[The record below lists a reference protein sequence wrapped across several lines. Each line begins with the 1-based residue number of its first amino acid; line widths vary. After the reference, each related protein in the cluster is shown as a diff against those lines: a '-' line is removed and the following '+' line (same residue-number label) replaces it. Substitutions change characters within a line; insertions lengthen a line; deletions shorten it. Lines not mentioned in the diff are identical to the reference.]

1 MFIKFL
7 KINIG
12 LLFIT
17 SLAFAE
23 VVKNIE
29 ISGNV
34 RVSIET
40 IKVLGDFD
48 VGNDLNSNDLNNI
61 LKNLY
66 STDFFKDINLS
77 LENNTLLIRIK
88 ENPVIQSIFINGI
101 KKKNIEEEL
110 FKILSVK
117 EKSSYVP
124 YKIEND
130 RRSIINILKS
140 LGFYFVEIDSKLMT
154 NTNNTIDIVYD
165 ITLGDKANIKKIK
178 FTGNKKFKD
187 RKLKN
192 IITSEESKPWKF
204 LSNKKFLDEQRINL
218 DLRLLS
224 NYYKNKGY
232 YNAEINTLTA
242 EFLDS
247 NNFELSFNI
256 NSGEK
261 FYFNEF
267 NLILPDDFQKVYF
280 KEIESVFVKLKN
292 KPYSL
297 DRIQDILDEIDKIA
311 LSKQYEFIS
320 AEVEEKIVSKNKLN
334 FDIFLKETEKFYVQ
348 QINILGNTITREDVI
363 RNQFFVDE
371 GDAFNEILH
380 NKTIN
385 KLKSKRI
392 FKSVT
397 SEVVE
402 GDTPDTKVVN
412 ITIEEKPTGEIS
424 AGAGVGTSGG
434 SVGFSLQENNYMGQ
448 GISLRSSLN
457 LDNSSIQG
465 VVAVTVPNYNYSDNS
480 LVASVRSSTED
491 YLTDYGYKT
500 GKTGF
505 SVGTRFEQYEDFYFS
520 PKISAYYEKL
530 TTQSNASANLKKQEG
545 TYQDIFVDYS
555 ISLDKRDQAYQPSDG
570 YQSSFSQKLPL
581 YSQNYALSNSYV
593 FTSYHQL
600 VQEMVGSFSLYTRMI
615 TSLSD
620 EDVRISDRLQVP
632 GNRLRGFQQGKV
644 GPVDNGG
651 YVGGN
656 YVTALNLATDLPAV
670 LPTLQNLDFKL
681 FMDTANVWGV
691 DYTDQINNSNSIR
704 TSAGVGVDWYTPIGP
719 LSFSLSQ
726 AIKSKDTDKLE
737 TFRFNLGTTF

>member
-48 VGNDLNSNDLNNI
+48 VGNDLSSNDLNNI

-77 LENNTLLIRIK
+77 LEDNTLLIRIK

-117 EKSSYVP
+117 EKNSYVP

-130 RRSIINILKS
+130 RRNIINILKS
-140 LGFYFVEIDSKLMT
+140 LGFYFVEIDSKLVT

-192 IITSEESKPWKF
+192 VITSEESKPWKF

-218 DLRLLS
+218 DIRLLS

-267 NLILPDDFQKVYF
+267 NLILPDDFQKAYF

-297 DRIQDILDEIDKIA
+297 DRIQNILDEIDKIA

-392 FKSVT
+392 FKSVV
-397 SEVVE
+397 SEVIE
-402 GDTPDTKVVN
+402 GDTPETKVVN

-424 AGAGVGTSGG
+424 AGAGVGTGGG
-434 SVGFSLQENNYMGQ
+434 SVGFSIQENNYMGR
-448 GISLRSSLN
+448 GVRLNSSLN
-457 LDNSSIQG
+457 IDDSTIQG

-491 YLTDYGYKT
+491 YLTDFGYKT

-505 SVGTRFEQYEDFYFS
+505 SVGTQFEQYEDFYFS

-545 TYQDIFVDYS
+545 TYQDIFVYYS

-600 VQEMVGSFSLYTRMI
+600 VQEMVGSFSFYTRMI

-656 YVTALNLATDLPAV
+656 YVTALNLATDLPAI

-704 TSAGVGVDWYTPIGP
+704 TSAGVGVDWHTPIGP

>member
-392 FKSVT
+392 FKSVV
-397 SEVVE
+397 SEVIE
-402 GDTPDTKVVN
+402 GDTPETKVVN

-656 YVTALNLATDLPAV
+656 YVTALNVATNLPAI

>member
-48 VGNDLNSNDLNNI
+48 VGNDLSSNDLNNI

-77 LENNTLLIRIK
+77 LEDNTLLIRIK

-117 EKSSYVP
+117 EKNSYVP

-130 RRSIINILKS
+130 RRNIINILKS
-140 LGFYFVEIDSKLMT
+140 LGFYFVEIDSKLVT

-218 DLRLLS
+218 DIRLLS

-267 NLILPDDFQKVYF
+267 NLILPDDFQKAYF

-297 DRIQDILDEIDKIA
+297 DRIQNILDEIDKIA

-397 SEVVE
+397 SDIVE

-424 AGAGVGTSGG
+424 AGAGVGTGGG
-434 SVGFSLQENNYMGQ
+434 SVGFSIQENNYMGR
-448 GISLRSSLN
+448 GVRLNSSLN
-457 LDNSSIQG
+457 LDDSSIQG

-480 LVASVRSSTED
+480 LVASMRSSTED
-491 YLTDYGYKT
+491 YLTDFGYKT

-505 SVGTRFEQYEDFYFS
+505 SVGTQFEQYEDFYFS

-600 VQEMVGSFSLYTRMI
+600 VQEMVGSFSFYTRMI

-656 YVTALNLATDLPAV
+656 YVTALNLATDLPAI

-704 TSAGVGVDWYTPIGP
+704 TSAGVGVDWHTPIGP